1 MSEARYYAKREAGLS
16 EVRSDGSL
24 TSAETDR
31 QSGAAEKYAA
41 DYVGLAFNEEIY
53 ATHGDDGCDI
63 RICGYCVEVIWLGF
77 EKNTTIPR
85 FRGHVIINEYEQHR
99 HADVYWIIRGS
110 IEFGFSIA
118 GWCWH
123 DDICKTKDFGYGP
136 KLCMHTDDLR

>member
-31 QSGAAEKYAA
+31 QSGAAERFACE
-41 DYVGLAFNEEIY
+41 YVGVPFNEEVY

-63 RICGYCVEVIWLGF
+63 TVGGYCIEVIWLGF
-77 EKNTTIPR
+77 EKGTTAPR
-85 FRGHVIINEYEQHR
+85 WRGHVIINEYEQHR
-99 HADVYWIIRGS
+99 HADVYWIVRGS
-110 IEFGFSIA
+110 IELGFELA

-123 DDICKTKDFGYGP
+123 DDIHNRKDFGYGE